1 MIRTENQT
9 VQTVCETG
17 VKKAQRPA
25 KKMLILAILAG
36 VYIGFGAQLATTL
49 ILDAAQYIG
58 LGLSNVLAGVVFSVG
73 LILVL
78 IAGAELFT
86 GNNLLCVS
94 YLCNRITGNE
104 LLKNWTIVYIG
115 NFIGSIL
122 LAWIIFNTG
131 LYATGGNALGLKAI
145 ELANNKVNLS
155 FSQAFFRGLACNWLV
170 CLALW
175 MASKAENN
183 TGKILSVIFPITA
196 FVASGFEHSIANM
209 YFIPMGIFLKG
220 VGGLAYNNVG
230 GLVNLTWGGFIAKNL
245 IPVTLGNIVGGAFFV
260 AILYCYIY
268 TAQENEI
275 NPFFN

>member
-1 MIRTENQT
+1 MKQESKR
-9 VQTVCETG
+9 
-17 VKKAQRPA
+17 QRPA
-25 KKMLILAILAG
+25 KKMLILAIMAG
-36 VYIGFGAQLATTL
+36 VYIGFGAQLATT
-49 ILDAAQYIG
+49 ITIDTAQFIG
-58 LGLSNVLAGVVFSVG
+58 LGLSKLLAGVVFSVG
-73 LILVL
+73 LILVI

-86 GNNLLCVS
+86 GNNLLSIS
-94 YLCNRITGNE
+94 YLNNRITGNE

-131 LYATGGNALGLKAI
+131 LYTTGGSALGLNAI
-145 ELANNKVNLS
+145 EIADSKVNLS

-183 TGKILSVIFPITA
+183 TGKIFSTIFPITA

-220 VGGLAYNNVG
+220 VEVLASNTILEVT
-230 GLVNLTWGGFIAKNL
+230 NLTWGGFIAKNL
-245 IPVTLGNIVGGAFFV
+245 IPVTLGNIIGGVF
-260 AILYCYIY
+260 L
-268 TAQENEI
+268 
-275 NPFFN
+275 